1 MQPIFTQIMCC
12 THIVDFTKK
21 MKEYKGPK
29 IELVFF
35 ENDVVR
41 TSLNSDGDNEQGVD
55 CGAKWFY

>member
-1 MQPIFTQIMCC
+1 
-12 THIVDFTKK
+12 
-21 MKEYKGPK
+21 MKEYKGLK